1 MNTPTSTPTSTIPAG
16 YRQDAQGR
24 LVPLAHIKPVD
35 LLRDT
40 LVTEIVAKAKAAN
53 ATLAELRR
61 SAYADI
67 QAFAE
72 LSAERFG
79 VTLGGK
85 KGNLTLVSFDGRY
98 RIQRAISD
106 QLVFDESLQ
115 AAKALIDD
123 CLREWAK
130 DARPEIHTLI
140 TDAFQVDKQGR
151 IDTDRVLSL
160 RRLDIKDERWQRA
173 MEAISAS
180 LSVASSRSYIRV
192 YERVGESDAYRQ
204 INLDLAN
211 A

>member
-1 MNTPTSTPTSTIPAG
+1 MNNTLATAIPAG
-16 YRQDAQGR
+16 YRQDTQGR
-24 LVPLAHIKPVD
+24 LVPVGLIKPID
-35 LLRDT
+35 LARDA
-40 LVTEIVAKAKAAN
+40 LVTEIIAKAQAIN
-53 ATLAELRR
+53 ASLAGLRK
-61 SAYADI
+61 SAFADI

-72 LSAERFG
+72 LSAERYG

-140 TDAFQVDKQGR
+140 NDAFQVDKAGR

-160 RRLDIKDERWQRA
+160 RRLDIKDERWVRA

-180 LSVASSRSYIRV
+180 LSVSTSRTYIRI
-192 YERVGESDAYRQ
+192 YERVGESDSYRQ